1 MLRWARKWEH
11 WGNFVI
17 FIADCYMHEK
27 RDDGSPW
34 RLAMRL
40 ASGDTFTAI
49 NPEARLSE
57 QDPISFRP
65 RLVPPGGAG
74 IATNAPSA
82 AGASAAG
89 PASLTAAFS
98 RHELN
103 QILNL
108 YGRKVASG
116 EWRDYAIDFG
126 REKAVFS
133 VFRRTSECP
142 LYTIEKSPKLARKQ
156 GAYSVV
162 TATGLILKRGH
173 ELARVLEVLDKRV
186 KLLQH

>member
-1 MLRWARKWEH
+1 LLLGCDTLEFRPTSRNTFATRGFQLSARHFAK
-11 WGNFVI
+11 
-17 FIADCYMHEK
+17 
-27 RDDGSPW
+27 
-34 RLAMRL
+34 
-40 ASGDTFTAI
+40 
-49 NPEARLSE
+49 EARLSE

-65 RLVPPGGAG
+65 RLVPDH
-74 IATNAPSA
+74 SH
-82 AGASAAG
+82 ASAFAPAPACGGQLPG
-89 PASLTAAFS
+89 PASQSAAFN
-98 RHELN
+98 RNELN

-108 YGRKVASG
+108 YGRKVAAG

-133 VFRRTSECP
+133 VFRRASECP

-162 TATGLILKRGH
+162 AASGLILRRGPD
-173 ELARVLEVLDKRV
+173 LARVLEVLDKRV